1 MEVTHRE
8 DKVTHAVITAHRA
21 MDVMVS
27 DDATFLHTLTATL
40 YSDQKGAVVREILCN
55 AWDAHKVSGRTH
67 IPVKVT
73 LTHDSMI
80 FQDNGLG
87 IPPGIEMQ
95 KIYGTFGG
103 STKRNDG
110 KQTGGFG
117 LGSKAPWAYADQFTV
132 TSSHKGT
139 RTIYNMSK
147 SSAEV
152 GGKPSIIPIT
162 SFPTTE
168 EGVIVSVPIKGA
180 DFGAFRTLIQK
191 FTLHGDMNVMLN
203 DQKLPTIPFNSV
215 TEKYVVS
222 SEVSGLPYNE
232 KIFVRY
238 GDVIYPLGSR
248 HEMFASVYDSALDLI
263 GKLGNE
269 WRLILLAEPNTI
281 SVTPSRES
289 LSMQTHTATA
299 VKGLLENFLYKVKNS
314 PEAKKLS
321 ADILVKNID
330 DLSTKEKIPGLLN
343 MIKVVPGM
351 EKIGQLIE
359 NKKIV
364 HEPDLITKVVLKRN
378 YPNSKE
384 FRKLDIETRLK
395 HLIDQGIGNK
405 GLVKTFM
412 NEWEKHKSYPS
423 DQPKMIEWFQKRVV
437 GQVRRKIN
445 QSQFMKESRLF
456 VIGHTSE
463 FYYTNPVY
471 RTVSENVVP
480 ARQID
485 EDSLDVIEYIPYLR
499 NIVLLSYTKNDALSM
514 YLNKKEVVEKYG
526 RFSKML
532 LYVVP
537 RSQKAVDEAR
547 KLLGSMNAV
556 LVDLT
561 ASIDIEKKKKVVD
574 PTVPVKKREP
584 GYPLLSEAY
593 DTTRRPVF
601 SMGRLLSKDVKRS
614 VTPEFYLHTYA
625 SWIRDEDSQICRGS
639 WMRGYATNLLPL
651 FGSKG
656 VLVTTQV
663 QRDKL
668 KAKGIPSMEEYV
680 LKKVVQ
686 EITTNPI
693 YKTYAAN
700 NHELQEDNLKRDLFN
715 DFNRL
720 MCYESIKKHFDV
732 YVELTEDQ
740 KSYIALADK
749 IIDYYSDTDP
759 GVAELTA
766 VLHRTEPSKAM
777 KKLVESVKKST
788 MLHWVDVSEVASTIA
803 GKDPQKALVALS
815 LLKYALK
822 S

>member
-27 DDATFLHTLTATL
+27 DDATFLHTLSATL

-55 AWDAHKVSGRTH
+55 AWDAHKAAGRTH
-67 IPVKVT
+67 LPVIVT
-73 LTHDSMI
+73 LTYESMI

-87 IPPGIEMQ
+87 IPPGVEMQ

-180 DFGAFRTLIQK
+180 DFGSFRALIKK
-191 FTLHGDMNVMLN
+191 FTLHGDMKVVLN
-203 DQKLPTIPFNSV
+203 NAELPTIAFNSV
-215 TEKYVVS
+215 TEKYVVTS
-222 SEVSGLPYNE
+222 DLTGLSYNE

-238 GDVIYPLGSR
+238 GDVIYPLGSK
-248 HEMFASVYDSALDLI
+248 HEMFASAYDSALDLLHKI
-263 GKLGNE
+263 GANWK
-269 WRLILLAEPNTI
+269 LILLAEPNTI

-299 VKGLLENFLYKVKNS
+299 VKSLLENFLYKVKYS

-321 ADILVKNID
+321 TDILVKNINE
-330 DLSTKEKIPGLLN
+330 LGVKEKIPGLLA
-343 MIKVVPGM
+343 MHKTVPGM
-351 EKIGQLIE
+351 DNIDRLVEQKQII
-359 NKKIV
+359 
-364 HEPDLITKVVLKRN
+364 HEPDLITKVVLKRS
-378 YPNSKE
+378 YPSNKD
-384 FRKLDIETRLK
+384 FRILDIETRLK
-395 HLIDQGIGNK
+395 NLIDQNIANK
-405 GLVKTFM
+405 GLIKTFM
-412 NEWEKHKSYPS
+412 NEWEKNKTPGNEVI
-423 DQPKMIEWFQKRVV
+423 QMLEWFQKRVV

-445 QSQFMKESRLF
+445 KSQFMKESRLY

-463 FYYTNPVY
+463 FYHTTQLTLSDRAVLAKDI
-471 RTVSENVVP
+471 TE
-480 ARQID
+480 
-485 EDSLDVIEYIPYLR
+485 EFLDAHEYIPYLR
-499 NIVLLSYTKNDALSM
+499 NIVLMSYTKNDALGAM
-514 YLNKKEVVEKYG
+514 LRNKEITQKYG
-526 RFSKML
+526 SFSKVL

-537 RSQKAVDEAR
+537 RSPKAVAEAR

-556 LVDLT
+556 FVDLT
-561 ASIDIEKKKKVVD
+561 ANIDIERKKAATDNSKPKV
-574 PTVPVKKREP
+574 KRAA

-593 DTTRRPVF
+593 DATKRPIF
-601 SMGRLLSKDVKRS
+601 DMTRLLEKDVKRS
-614 VTPEFYLHTYA
+614 VSPEFYLYSYVSYIREEHT
-625 SWIRDEDSQICRGS
+625 QICRGN
-639 WMRGYATNLLPL
+639 WLRGYGTNLLSL

-656 VLVTTQV
+656 VLVTTQI
-663 QRDKL
+663 QKEKL
-668 KAKGIPSMEEYV
+668 AAKGIPSMEGYV
-680 LKKVVQ
+680 LKKVVE

-700 NHELQEDNLKRDLFN
+700 NHVLQEENLSHETFTDL
-715 DFNRL
+715 DKL
-720 MCYESIKKHFDV
+720 LQHQSIKKHFGV
-732 YVELTEDQ
+732 HVQLTDEQ
-740 KSYIALADK
+740 KSYIALADRT
-749 IIDYYSDTDP
+749 INFYSDTDP
-759 GVAELTA
+759 GVAQLTA
-766 VLHRTEPSKAM
+766 VLRRTEPSKPL
-777 KKLVESVKKST
+777 KNLVESVKKST

-803 GKDPQKALVALS
+803 GKNPQKALVALS